1 MYAAVYPLYEKVS
14 LYQGNHA
21 SLYSFLKD
29 FDSKGK
35 VYYLDKPIGC
45 KQKPFSESEL
55 IGQLLYSKQ
64 QDLSSQVLTE
74 KVVLKKASLIQLLL
88 LVREREKIKQ
98 KNLSEIE
105 RRLVDSHSNHYK
117 AIISGAMQARGSL
130 ERVIADLEKQGR
142 TEQISCW
149 RDTLPLR
156 QELLKALEEYK
167 GSVRRAN
174 LFLEEY

>member
-1 MYAAVYPLYEKVS
+1 MYGIIYPAYGKRS
-14 LYQGNHA
+14 SYQGNHT
-21 SLYSFLKD
+21 STYSFLKD

-35 VYYLDKPIGC
+35 VYYLDKPVGY
-45 KQKPFSESEL
+45 KQKSLSESEL

-74 KVVLKKASLIQLLL
+74 KVTLKKASLIQLLL
-88 LVREREKIKQ
+88 LIKEREKIKH

-117 AIISGAMQARGSL
+117 ATITGAMQARGSL
-130 ERVIADLEKQGR
+130 ERVIADLEKQRR

-156 QELLKALEEYK
+156 QELLKMLEEYK

-174 LFLEEY
+174 LFLSEY